1 MISLQVAAVAEGAV
15 STPAAM
21 ATALAVV
28 GVAAA
33 KDAQGAVVAVTDAGA
48 AAVAAVAVVR
58 TQEAGLLSGLFGG
71 QRNSTVLIT
80 GNMRQFASKPA
91 FAPLQKNQPVPRFSF
106 FSIFCCE
113 RCMCFCERTRRVER
127 TR

>member
-58 TQEAGLLSGLFGG
+58 TQEAGRG

-91 FAPLQKNQPVPRFSF
+91 IAPLQRNQPVPRFSF
-106 FSIFCCE
+106 FSIFCCM
-113 RCMCFCERTRRVER
+113 RWHVLL
-127 TR
+127 